1 MPWQMRAVPVVFA
14 TRWRDKMLR
23 FAGLAFLRLAG
34 IMLMASFAGAMLMRV
49 APGFASDDQELN
61 SGLSAQSIQAI
72 RQAHLADTNIPLFY
86 AQYLAALVKGDL
98 GTSRSL
104 NQPVKDL
111 LRERLPVTLFNLA
124 FALAVGWLLGLAL
137 AVAAQTLRWPV
148 LNFLANGLSGTFIST
163 PAAALALLFLLL
175 RLPPALAAAL
185 LVFPKIYR
193 YTQNLLEQSSEMPH
207 VLTARAKGAG
217 PVRVLAWHIA
227 PIALPQLIALI
238 GVSISI
244 GIGVLLPI
252 EVVSDVAGIGQLAW
266 QAAQSRDLPLL
277 INLTMIVTFVTV
289 CATLISDAA
298 QRGFTRSAA

>member
-1 MPWQMRAVPVVFA
+1 
-14 TRWRDKMLR
+14 MLR
-23 FAGLAFLRLAG
+23 FWSWAVLRLAAV
-34 IMLMASFAGAMLMRV
+34 MLMASFAGAMLMRL
-49 APGFASDDQELN
+49 APGFSSDDQELN
-61 SGLSAQSIQAI
+61 SGLSAQSLHAI
-72 RQAHLADTNIPLFY
+72 RQAHLADANVPRFY
-86 AQYLAALVKGDL
+86 AQYLASLVKGDL

-111 LRERLPVTLFNLA
+111 LRERLPVTLANLA

-137 AVAAQTLRWPV
+137 AVAAQTWNIRALG
-148 LNFLANGLSGTFIST
+148 FLANGLSGTFIST
-163 PAAALALLFLLL
+163 PAAALALVFLLL
-175 RLPPALAAAL
+175 RWPPAVAAAL

-193 YTQNLLEQSSEMPH
+193 YTQNLLQQSCEMPH

-217 PVRVLAWHIA
+217 PWRVLAWHVA
-227 PIALPQLIALI
+227 PIALPQLIALV

-266 QAAQSRDLPLL
+266 HAAQSRDLPLL
-277 INLTMIVTFVTV
+277 VNLTMVVTFVTV

>member
-1 MPWQMRAVPVVFA
+1 
-14 TRWRDKMLR
+14 MLIR
-23 FAGLAFLRLAG
+23 
-34 IMLMASFAGAMLMRV
+34 I
-49 APGFASDDQELN
+49 APGFTSDDQELN

-72 RQAHLADTNIPLFY
+72 RRAHLSDANVPRFY
-86 AQYLAALVKGDL
+86 AQYLASLLRGDL

-111 LRERLPVTLFNLA
+111 LRDRLPVTLVNLA
-124 FALAVGWLLGLAL
+124 FALAAGWLLGLAL
-137 AVAAQTLRWPV
+137 AIAAQVWNIPALK
-148 LNFLANGLSGTFIST
+148 FLANGLSGTFIST
-163 PAAALALLFLLL
+163 PSAALALVFLLL
-175 RLPPALAAAL
+175 RWPPAFAAAL

-193 YTQNLLEQSSEMPH
+193 YAQNLLQQSSEMPH

-217 PVRVLAWHIA
+217 PWRVLAWHVA
-227 PIALPQLIALI
+227 PIALPQMIALV

-266 QAAQSRDLPLL
+266 HAAQARDLPLL
-277 INLTMIVTFVTV
+277 VNLTMVVTFVTV

>member
-1 MPWQMRAVPVVFA
+1 
-14 TRWRDKMLR
+14 MLR
-23 FAGLAFLRLAG
+23 FAGSALLRLAI
-34 IMLMASFAGAMLMRV
+34 IMLLASFAGAMLMRA
-49 APGFASDDQELN
+49 APGFTSDDQELN
-61 SGLSAQSIQAI
+61 SGLSAESIQAV
-72 RQAHLADTNIPLFY
+72 RQSHLADANVPRFY
-86 AQYLAALVKGDL
+86 AHYLASLVRGDL

-137 AVAAQTLRWPV
+137 AIAAQTLRWPA
-148 LNFLANGLSGTFIST
+148 LKFLANCLSGTFIST
-163 PAAALALLFLLL
+163 PAAALALIFLLL

-185 LVFPKIYR
+185 LLFPKIYR
-193 YTQNLLEQSSEMPH
+193 YTQNLLQQSSEMPH

-217 PVRVLAWHIA
+217 PLRVLAWHIA
-227 PIALPQLIALI
+227 PTALPQLIALV

-252 EVVSDVAGIGQLAW
+252 EVVSDVPGIGQLAW

-277 INLTMIVTFVTV
+277 VNLTIIVTFATV

-298 QRGFTRSAA
+298 QRGFARGTV

>member
-1 MPWQMRAVPVVFA
+1 
-14 TRWRDKMLR
+14 MLR
-23 FAGLAFLRLAG
+23 FTGWAILRLVG
-34 IMLMASFAGAMLMRV
+34 IMLMASFAGAMLMRI
-49 APGFASDDQELN
+49 APGFTSDDQELN
-61 SGLSAQSIQAI
+61 SGLSAESIQAV
-72 RQAHLADTNIPLFY
+72 RQARQADSNIPKFY
-86 AQYLAALVKGDL
+86 AQYLASLVKGDL

-111 LRERLPVTLFNLA
+111 LRERLPVTLLNLA
-124 FALAVGWLLGLAL
+124 FALAAGWLLGLAL
-137 AVAAQTLRWPV
+137 AIAAQTLRWPT

-163 PAAALALLFLLL
+163 PAAALALIFLLL
-175 RLPPALAAAL
+175 RLPPAFAAAL

-217 PVRVLAWHIA
+217 PLRVLAWHIA
-227 PIALPQLIALI
+227 PIALPQLIALV

-252 EVVSDVAGIGQLAW
+252 EVVSDVPGIGQLAW

-289 CATLISDAA
+289 CATLISDGA
-298 QRGFTRSAA
+298 QRAFTRGTVCV

>member
-1 MPWQMRAVPVVFA
+1 
-14 TRWRDKMLR
+14 
-23 FAGLAFLRLAG
+23 
-34 IMLMASFAGAMLMRV
+34 MLMASFAGAMLMRI
-49 APGFASDDQELN
+49 APGFSSDDQELN

-72 RQAHLADTNIPLFY
+72 RRAHLADANIPRFY
-86 AQYLAALVKGDL
+86 AQYLAALMRGDL

-104 NQPVKDL
+104 NQPVKEL
-111 LRERLPVTLFNLA
+111 LRERLPTTVMNLA

-137 AVAAQTLRWPV
+137 AITAQTLDIPA

-163 PAAALALLFLLL
+163 PAAALALVFLLL
-175 RLPPALAAAL
+175 RWPPAFAAAL
-185 LVFPKIYR
+185 LIFPKIYR
-193 YTQNLLEQSSEMPH
+193 YAQNLLQQSSEMPH

-217 PVRVLAWHIA
+217 PWRVLAWHVA
-227 PIALPQLIALI
+227 PIAFPQIIALV

-266 QAAQSRDLPLL
+266 QAAQARDLPLL
-277 INLTMIVTFVTV
+277 VNLTMVVTFVTV

-298 QRGFTRSAA
+298 QRGFKRSAA